1 MKNNIFKNINTAIQA
16 AKTQSYRSVKND
28 KLIKLLSTKYSNALE
43 CYKNECVM
51 FRANKDIGISA
62 IITPRHRTSAG
73 TDNVYTL
80 LISEILPSW
89 KNWPKRNNSLI
100 FSLSYDEASRYTDWF
115 TEYNKPNAT
124 IEQRQLYNVFPN
136 NDAMVAVCPYE
147 DMWSSFKY
155 LTKKLGVGVSSIGP
169 NLASAISAAVYIIR
183 ERASIKIPN
192 ELIATTNPN
201 NILALFENDDIITIL
216 KLFKFVDTNF
226 KKPTIDANA
235 ISTYMKAFQQNGVRF
250 TKIVISDNFAKS
262 YANSLLNNIPTITFL
277 DNHMN
282 PTINGFKL
290 VPTLNVMD
298 HINSGF
304 NNELYTEG
312 SCLLISTDYI
322 ADNNDLLKFI
332 DSDELRSIAGVSE
345 DETDI

>member
-28 KLIKLLSTKYSNALE
+28 KLIKLLSTKYGDAVE
-43 CYKNECVM
+43 CHKNECVM
-51 FRANKDIGISA
+51 FRANKNVGISA

-80 LISEILPSW
+80 LISDILPSW

-100 FSLSYDEASRYTDWF
+100 FSLSYDEASKYTDWF

-136 NDAMVAVCPYE
+136 NDAMVVVCPYE

-155 LTKKLGVGVSSIGP
+155 LTKKLGVDASSIGP
-169 NLASAISAAVYIIR
+169 NLASAISAAIYIIR
-183 ERASIKIPN
+183 ERADIKIPN
-192 ELIATTNPN
+192 KILNAINPD
-201 NILALFENDDIITIL
+201 NILTAFENDDIITIL
-216 KLFKFVDTNF
+216 KLFKYIDDNF
-226 KKPTIDANA
+226 KKPSIDTNA
-235 ISTYMKAFQQNGVRF
+235 ISTYMKVFQQNGVRF
-250 TKIVISDNFAKS
+250 TKIVISDSFAKS
-262 YANSLLNNIPTITFL
+262 YANALLNNIPTITFL

-312 SCLLISTDYI
+312 NCLLISTDYI
-322 ADNNDLLKFI
+322 VDNNDLLKFV
-332 DSDELRSIAGVSE
+332 DSDELRSIAGVSA